1 MKLSDNMDKE
11 EFVRLDLPVGAV
23 FRDFLTGEKLK
34 VANACCGARINE
46 CFGEPV
52 CEKCGCFYKDTECGP
67 NGRSA
72 ITPLCGWVNR
82 KDNCNVIFV
91 KTSEDPETPGLQS
104 TGQEPMAEYISNNYP
119 DSIVLDGLDD
129 AIIGISTAGNV
140 IYSVERII
148 NVFISRDNMTPEEA
162 TEYFDYNVERAL
174 PHMTDGVPPILM
186 NKIPV

>member
-1 MKLSDNMDKE
+1 MKLSDNTSKE

-52 CEKCGCFYKDTECGP
+52 CEKCECFYKDTECGP

-91 KTSEDPETPGLQS
+91 KTSEDLETPGLQS
-104 TGQEPMAEYISNNYP
+104 TGQEPMA
-119 DSIVLDGLDD
+119 G
-129 AIIGISTAGNV
+129 
-140 IYSVERII
+140 
-148 NVFISRDNMTPEEA
+148 
-162 TEYFDYNVERAL
+162 
-174 PHMTDGVPPILM
+174 
-186 NKIPV
+186 